1 MKSPQVSVIIPA
13 FNQQF
18 YIGRCI
24 RSLLKQTMNDEDF
37 APDVNYGNRFPD
49 NWYLNDEQVINTL
62 QTQDDYKKCYKP
74 YRTLHNY

>member
-1 MKSPQVSVIIPA
+1 
-13 FNQQF
+13 
-18 YIGRCI
+18 
-24 RSLLKQTMNDEDF
+24 MNHDNEYHD
-37 APDVNYGNRFPD
+37 DINYGNRFPD